1 MKENSAARKS
11 IVSCTLRGVGYILFC
26 CLLTVLFAFA
36 RDGFSAVLCA
46 FAWVTAITC
55 LFQLAASG
63 IHIRP
68 VCSMTKGDIQRGGEF
83 CISFDTRRRA
93 ASAYPIVILKYSR
106 TSKECTNEHTNNY
119 AFLERSERKLS
130 YKMPIDYVG
139 GFCMRVQGIY
149 VCDILGLF
157 VRRIKPR
164 GELLCEFTVLPQRR
178 RLSAENYER
187 GTCAIGPDGEF
198 DGVRKYI
205 RGDSASAVD
214 WKTTARRREMYVR
227 NSSAAGDIP
236 TICFMPA
243 SPQNGEERT
252 LAAELVCFAAYGI
265 QRSGGRAFRVAA
277 DSWVKDY
284 DTSDYSE
291 LLQDL
296 AAAVNAEYRVG
307 CDKREK
313 AHGEHRQGAE
323 NGVKEGRSVYG
334 GAVCMEILNSE
345 GGANA
350 VAVLPGDMAGTVCQD
365 GKTVYSYGNT
375 PVRNAALCVRGLEE
389 WDGETVKQESADG
402 R

>member
-26 CLLTVLFAFA
+26 CLLTVLFVFA

-46 FAWVTAITC
+46 FAWITAVTC

-93 ASAYPIVILKYSR
+93 ASAYPIVILKYSCA
-106 TSKECTNEHTNNY
+106 SKECTNEQTSNY
-119 AFLERSERKLS
+119 VFLERGEKKLS
-130 YKMPIDYVG
+130 YKMPVNYVG
-139 GFCMRVQGIY
+139 GLRMCVQGIY

-157 VRRIKPR
+157 VRRIRPR
-164 GELLCEFTVLPQRR
+164 GDQLCEFTVLPQRR
-178 RLSAENYER
+178 RLSADNYER
-187 GTCAIGPDGEF
+187 KACAISPDGEF

-227 NSSAAGDIP
+227 NYSAAGDIP

-252 LAAELVCFAAYGI
+252 LAAELVCFAAYEI
-265 QRSGGRAFRVAA
+265 ERSGGHAFRVAA

-284 DTSDYSE
+284 DASDYSE

-296 AAAVNAEYRVG
+296 AAAVNAEYRAR
-307 CDKREK
+307 CDKRE
-313 AHGEHRQGAE
+313 ARAGHRQSAE
-323 NGVKEGRSVYG
+323 DGTKEGCDVYG

-350 VAVLPGDMAGTVCQD
+350 VAVLPGEIAGTVCEG
-365 GKTVYSYGNT
+365 GKTVYSYGDA
-375 PVRNAALCVRGLEE
+375 PVRNAALCVRSLEE
-389 WDGETVKQESADG
+389 WDSETVKQESADG

>member
-26 CLLTVLFAFA
+26 CLLTVLFVFA

-46 FAWVTAITC
+46 FAWITAVTC

-93 ASAYPIVILKYSR
+93 ASAYPIVILKYSC
-106 TSKECTNEHTNNY
+106 TSKECTNEQTSNY
-119 AFLERSERKLS
+119 VFLERSERKLS
-130 YKMPIDYVG
+130 YKMPVNYVG
-139 GFCMRVQGIY
+139 GFRMCVQEIY

-157 VRRIKPR
+157 VRRIRPR
-164 GELLCEFTVLPQRR
+164 GDRLCEFTVLPQRR

-187 GTCAIGPDGEF
+187 KACAIDSDGEF

-227 NSSAAGDIP
+227 NYSAAGDIP
-236 TICFMPA
+236 TVCFMPA
-243 SPQNGEERT
+243 SPQNGEKRT
-252 LAAELVCFAAYGI
+252 LASELVCFAAYEI
-265 QRSGGRAFRVAA
+265 EKSGGHAFRVAA
-277 DSWVKDY
+277 DSWVKNY
-284 DTSDYSE
+284 DASDYSE

-296 AAAVNAEYRVG
+296 AAAVNAEYRAR
-307 CDKREK
+307 CDKRE
-313 AHGEHRQGAE
+313 ARAGHRQSAEDGA
-323 NGVKEGRSVYG
+323 KEGRDVYG

-350 VAVLPGDMAGTVCQD
+350 VAVLPGEIAGAVCEG
-365 GKTVYSYGNT
+365 GKTVYAYGNT
-375 PVRNAALCVRGLEE
+375 PVRNAALCVRSLEE
-389 WDGETVKQESADG
+389 WDSETVKQESADG

>member
-11 IVSCTLRGVGYILFC
+11 IVSCTLRGAGYILFC
-26 CLLTVLFAFA
+26 CLLTVLFVFA

-46 FAWVTAITC
+46 FAWITAVTC

-93 ASAYPIVILKYSR
+93 ASAYPIVILKYSC
-106 TSKECTNEHTNNY
+106 TSKECTNEQTSNY
-119 AFLERSERKLS
+119 VFLERSERKLS
-130 YKMPIDYVG
+130 YKMPVNYVG
-139 GFCMRVQGIY
+139 GFRMCVQGIY

-157 VRRIKPR
+157 VRRIRPR
-164 GELLCEFTVLPQRR
+164 GDQLCEFTALPQRR

-187 GTCAIGPDGEF
+187 KACAIGSDGEF

-236 TICFMPA
+236 TVCFMPA

-252 LAAELVCFAAYGI
+252 LAAELVCFAAYEI
-265 QRSGGRAFRVAA
+265 ERSGGHAFRVAA

-284 DTSDYSE
+284 DASDYSE

-296 AAAVNAEYRVG
+296 AAAVNAEYRAR
-307 CDKREK
+307 CDKRE
-313 AHGEHRQGAE
+313 ARAGHRQSAEDGA
-323 NGVKEGRSVYG
+323 KEGRDVYG

-350 VAVLPGDMAGTVCQD
+350 VAVLPGEIAGAVCEG
-365 GKTVYSYGNT
+365 GKTVYAYGNT
-375 PVRNAALCVRGLEE
+375 PVRNAALCVRSLEE
-389 WDGETVKQESADG
+389 WDSETVKQESADG

>member
-1 MKENSAARKS
+1 M
-11 IVSCTLRGVGYILFC
+11 
-26 CLLTVLFAFA
+26 FA

-46 FAWVTAITC
+46 FAWITAVTC

-93 ASAYPIVILKYSR
+93 ASAYPIVILKYSCA
-106 TSKECTNEHTNNY
+106 SKECTNEQTSNY
-119 AFLERSERKLS
+119 VFLERSEKKLS
-130 YKMPIDYVG
+130 YKMPVDYVG
-139 GFCMRVQGIY
+139 GFRMCVQGIY

-157 VRRIKPR
+157 VRRIRPR
-164 GELLCEFTVLPQRR
+164 GDLLCEFTVLPQRR

-187 GTCAIGPDGEF
+187 KACAISPDGEF

-227 NSSAAGDIP
+227 NYSAAGDIP

-252 LAAELVCFAAYGI
+252 LAAELVCLAAYEFEK
-265 QRSGGRAFRVAA
+265 SGGHAFRVAA
-277 DSWVKDY
+277 DSWVKNY
-284 DTSDYSE
+284 DASDYSE
-291 LLQDL
+291 LLRDL
-296 AAAVNAEYRVG
+296 AAAVNAEYRAR
-307 CDKREK
+307 CDKRE
-313 AHGEHRQGAE
+313 ARAGHRQSAEDGA
-323 NGVKEGRSVYG
+323 KEGRGVYG

-345 GGANA
+345 GWANA
-350 VAVLPGDMAGTVCQD
+350 VAVLPGEIAGTVCEG
-365 GKTVYSYGNT
+365 GKTVYSYGDT
-375 PVRNAALCVRGLEE
+375 PVRNAALCVRSLEE
-389 WDGETVKQESADG
+389 WDSETVKQESADG

>member
-26 CLLTVLFAFA
+26 CLLTVLFVFA

-46 FAWVTAITC
+46 FAWITAVTC

-93 ASAYPIVILKYSR
+93 ASAYPIVILKYSCA
-106 TSKECTNEHTNNY
+106 SKECTNEQTSNY
-119 AFLERSERKLS
+119 VFLERSEKKLS
-130 YKMPIDYVG
+130 YKMPVDYVG
-139 GFCMRVQGIY
+139 GFRMCVQGIY

-157 VRRIKPR
+157 VRRIRPR
-164 GELLCEFTVLPQRR
+164 GDLLCEFTVLPKRR

-187 GTCAIGPDGEF
+187 KACAISPDGEF

-252 LAAELVCFAAYGI
+252 LAAELVCFAAYEI
-265 QRSGGRAFRVAA
+265 EKSGGHAFRVAA

-284 DTSDYSE
+284 DASDYSE
-291 LLQDL
+291 LLRDL
-296 AAAVNAEYRVG
+296 AAAVNAEYRAR
-307 CDKREK
+307 CDKRE
-313 AHGEHRQGAE
+313 ARAGHRQSAEDGA
-323 NGVKEGRSVYG
+323 KEGRGVYG

-350 VAVLPGDMAGTVCQD
+350 VAVLPGEIAGTVCEG
-365 GKTVYSYGNT
+365 GKTVYFYGDT
-375 PVRNAALCVRGLEE
+375 PVRNAALCVRSLEE
-389 WDGETVKQESADG
+389 WDSETVKQESADG

>member
-1 MKENSAARKS
+1 MKENGAARKS
-11 IVSCTLRGVGYILFC
+11 IVSCTLRGAGYILFC
-26 CLLTVLFAFA
+26 CLLTVLFVFA

-46 FAWVTAITC
+46 FAWITAVTC

-93 ASAYPIVILKYSR
+93 ASAYPIVILKYSCA
-106 TSKECTNEHTNNY
+106 SKECTNEQTSNY
-119 AFLERSERKLS
+119 VFLERSEKKLS
-130 YKMPIDYVG
+130 YKMPVNYVG
-139 GFCMRVQGIY
+139 GLRMCVQGIY

-157 VRRIKPR
+157 VRRIRPR
-164 GELLCEFTVLPQRR
+164 GDLLCEFTALPQRR
-178 RLSAENYER
+178 RLSADNYER
-187 GTCAIGPDGEF
+187 KACAISPDGEF

-227 NSSAAGDIP
+227 NYSAAGDIP

-252 LAAELVCFAAYGI
+252 LAAELVCLAAYEFEK
-265 QRSGGRAFRVAA
+265 SGGHAFRVAA
-277 DSWVKDY
+277 DSWVKNY
-284 DTSDYSE
+284 DASDYSE
-291 LLQDL
+291 LLRDL
-296 AAAVNAEYRVG
+296 AAAVNAEYRAR
-307 CDKREK
+307 CDKRE
-313 AHGEHRQGAE
+313 ARAGHRQSAEDGA
-323 NGVKEGRSVYG
+323 KEGRGVYG

-350 VAVLPGDMAGTVCQD
+350 VAVLPGEIAGTVCEG
-365 GKTVYSYGNT
+365 GKTVYFYGDT
-375 PVRNAALCVRGLEE
+375 PVRNAALCVRSLEE
-389 WDGETVKQESADG
+389 WDSETVKQESADG